1 MGHGVFVALILS
13 DGKAKAGRH
22 LTYPRSWASCVIIV
36 YKVDTVGP
44 VATVG

>member
-1 MGHGVFVALILS
+1 MGHRCLLLS
-13 DGKAKAGRH
+13 FFQMGKLRLRH